1 MNANCSESNKVLKL
15 KFQKLH
21 RTIVKSVNPPS
32 IMDFLFQ
39 EGVIGSDDLSLL
51 QKSKDDPQ
59 QQCRDLL
66 AMLHE
71 SENPQAFV
79 QLYTAVKEEPQLTWI
94 IDHIDKFKFTDQS
107 LTELLQQLDITKT
120 TGKWG
125 CVRANGWQNI

>member
-1 MNANCSESNKVLKL
+1 VLKL

-32 IMDFLFQ
+32 IIDFLFQ

-51 QKSKDDPQ
+51 QKSKDDTK

-71 SENPQAFV
+71 SENPQAFI
-79 QLYTAVKEEPQLTWI
+79 QLYAAIKEESHLEWL
-94 IDHIDKFKFTDQS
+94 IDRIDKFADQS
-107 LTELLQQLDITKT
+107 VSDLLQQLVITKT
-120 TGKWG
+120 TGEQG
-125 CVRANGWQNI
+125 